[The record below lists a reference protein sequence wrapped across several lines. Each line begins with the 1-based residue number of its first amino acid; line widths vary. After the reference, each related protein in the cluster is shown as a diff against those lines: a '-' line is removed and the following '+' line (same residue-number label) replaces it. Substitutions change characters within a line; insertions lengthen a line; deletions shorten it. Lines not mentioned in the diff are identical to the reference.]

1 MSLAT
6 TIGAG
11 ALLGTVLAVGVYNV
25 VAPSDAVP
33 ASVEVAPTYAPV
45 PTPTVTEEAE
55 DCVDPAVLEDDEC
68 VVHKPGPTVT
78 LAPAR
83 APAPVPATT
92 THRESGTKGTSD
104 SHEYGDDDSQGEEYG
119 DDSRG
124 EDESE
129 HEGDHE
135 DGDHEDGD
143 HEDDH
148 EDDGDEHD
156 D

>member
-1 MSLAT
+1 VSLAT

-78 LAPAR
+78 VTPAPVRQPQVA
-83 APAPVPATT
+83 APAPAPAAPVAPAAAA
-92 THRESGTKGTSD
+92 RATS
-104 SHEYGDDDSQGEEYG
+104 EGYG
-119 DDSRG
+119 
-124 EDESE
+124 E
-129 HEGDHE
+129 HEDGDHEESDHE
-135 DGDHEDGD
+135 DGDHEDRD
-143 HEDDH
+143 HEDGEH
-148 EDDGDEHD
+148 HDDGDEHD

>member
-33 ASVEVAPTYAPV
+33 ASVEVAPTYAPI

-78 LAPAR
+78 LAPA
-83 APAPVPATT
+83 PAPATT
-92 THRESGTKGTSD
+92 THRESATRGTSD
-104 SHEYGDDDSQGEEYG
+104 SREYGDDDSQGEEYG
-119 DDSRG
+119 DDSQG

-135 DGDHEDGD
+135 DGDHEYGD

>member
-1 MSLAT
+1 VSLAT

-33 ASVEVAPTYAPV
+33 ASVKVAPTYAPV

-78 LAPAR
+78 LAPA
-83 APAPVPATT
+83 PAPATT

-119 DDSRG
+119 DDSQG

>member
-78 LAPAR
+78 LAPA
-83 APAPVPATT
+83 PAPATT

-119 DDSRG
+119 DDSQG

-135 DGDHEDGD
+135 DGDHEYGD

>member
-1 MSLAT
+1 VSLAT

-78 LAPAR
+78 LAPA
-83 APAPVPATT
+83 PAPATT

-119 DDSRG
+119 DDSQG

-135 DGDHEDGD
+135 DGDHEYGD

>member
-1 MSLAT
+1 VSLAT

-45 PTPTVTEEAE
+45 ATPTVTEEAE

-78 LAPAR
+78 LAPAP
-83 APAPVPATT
+83 APAPATT

>member
-78 LAPAR
+78 LAPAP
-83 APAPVPATT
+83 APAPATT

-119 DDSRG
+119 DDSQG

-129 HEGDHE
+129 HE
-135 DGDHEDGD
+135 GDHEDGD